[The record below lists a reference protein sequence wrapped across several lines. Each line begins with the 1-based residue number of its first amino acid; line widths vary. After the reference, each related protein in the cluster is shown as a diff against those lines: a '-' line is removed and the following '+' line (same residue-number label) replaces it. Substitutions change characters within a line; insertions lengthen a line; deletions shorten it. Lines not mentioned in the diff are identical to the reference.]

1 VSSVLSMYSTSYAS
15 AVQSVSSCY
24 TGCFKHLMTFRLK
37 LPLGGT
43 CRCSVHADSPCAMPA
58 LEFWLCSTGSIAQS
72 AVPQTQ
78 GRGSTIAECRP
89 ASACSIPM
97 LLLLWHRCV
106 GLTAHVSGRHKM
118 SKVSQVADAYSNRHS
133 YKAKKAVHGHG
144 GGTSSGSAHT
154 GHASGVRRQ
163 RREAATVVSGASKLS
178 IGPSNASRVHLR
190 HLADSGKYGYGGSGR
205 YRLDV

>member
-1 VSSVLSMYSTSYAS
+1 MRY
-15 AVQSVSSCY
+15 
-24 TGCFKHLMTFRLK
+24 
-37 LPLGGT
+37 
-43 CRCSVHADSPCAMPA
+43 
-58 LEFWLCSTGSIAQS
+58 
-72 AVPQTQ
+72 
-78 GRGSTIAECRP
+78 CRP
-89 ASACSIPM
+89 LYMVDGAFHAHAVGWQDSVCQRSVQQISCVPHERLCFSVPCLVSITECCTGQATMQGP
-97 LLLLWHRCV
+97 
-106 GLTAHVSGRHKM
+106 AAVSGRHKM